1 MKRKRLKKAV
11 LAGSSNR
18 DKYLKFKNNQV
29 EKTLKIGFFC
39 FTTINEVIL

>member
-1 MKRKRLKKAV
+1 MKRKRLKKAT
-11 LAGSSNR
+11 LAGSSNK
-18 DKYLKFKNNQV
+18 DKYLKYKNNNV